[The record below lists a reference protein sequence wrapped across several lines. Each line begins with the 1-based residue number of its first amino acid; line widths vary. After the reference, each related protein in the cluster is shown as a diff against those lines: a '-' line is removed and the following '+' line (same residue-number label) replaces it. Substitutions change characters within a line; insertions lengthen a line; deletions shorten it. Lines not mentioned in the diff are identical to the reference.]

1 MSSGLWLDA
10 SQANRFLAADIAA
23 GPNFFNQKPEVLK
36 FVLSNPPD
44 RVTYGDLRVVRTEFE
59 ELVQLSLEAG
69 IISRPIS
76 YEKYVDESFMQNV
89 ESVQITLEK

>member
-1 MSSGLWLDA
+1 MARRLPG
-10 SQANRFLAADIAA
+10 Q
-23 GPNFFNQKPEVLK
+23 QVLK

-69 IISRPIS
+69 IITRPIP
-76 YEKYVDESFMQNV
+76 YETYVDESFMQNV
-89 ESVQITLEK
+89 EPVQITLEK